1 MILCLKSTELLGLI
15 ETLCHTITKYKSL
28 ASHESRTEEI
38 DALGAVVSV
47 AYKVYV
53 LKFRLLR

>member
-1 MILCLKSTELLGLI
+1 MILCLKATELLGLI

-28 ASHESRTEEI
+28 ANHKSRTEEI
-38 DALGAVVSV
+38 DAPDTVVSV